1 MTRWMEGSSELTG
14 SRFVLVIAHVVN
26 TPAKFKKSE
35 VKQILEKLDRCYN
48 VDNDPRSDNFKEQR
62 LKQFQSST
70 DYEMRNF
77 VSMPTDV
84 RWSQQ
89 QVRFFLLALM

>member
-1 MTRWMEGSSELTG
+1 MRV
-14 SRFVLVIAHVVN
+14 FVLVIAHVVN

-35 VKQILEKLDRCYN
+35 VKQIVEKLDRCYN

-62 LKQFQSST
+62 LKQFQTST

-77 VSMPTDV
+77 VSTPNDV
-84 RWSQQ
+84 RWCRQRVPFSFSSLD
-89 QVRFFLLALM
+89 VDVC